1 MAKDV
6 DEGLKE
12 VVAAHDA
19 MSAEAAAYVS
29 VPAKGGRVRPRR
41 LLATVVLKTTS
52 WP

>member
-29 VPAKGGRVRPRR
+29 ALAKGGRGRPRS
-41 LLATVVLKTTS
+41 LLTTVVPTTTS